1 MHGVAAMNPHN
12 SSPVRMRHPH
22 DGQAGVV
29 PDRRP
34 VRVVLV
40 DDHQPLR
47 SLIRGLLES
56 SGCEVVG
63 EAGDGLEAL
72 ELVRRGCDV
81 VVMDHSMPGMN
92 GTDATAL
99 IARRYPSVEIVGF
112 TTSNDAETTQA
123 MIDAGATCHFCK
135 TDYRALVNHVVDGR
149 RGIEA

>member
-1 MHGVAAMNPHN
+1 MSDP
-12 SSPVRMRHPH
+12 P

-34 VRVVLV
+34 VRVMLV

-47 SLIRGLLES
+47 SLMRGLLES
-56 SGCEVVG
+56 SGCEVVD

-72 ELVRRGCDV
+72 ELMRGGCDV

-112 TTSNDAETTQA
+112 TTNNDPEAAQA

-135 TDYRALVNHVVDGR
+135 TDYRALVNHVVDR
-149 RGIEA
+149 RRVAEA

>member
-1 MHGVAAMNPHN
+1 
-12 SSPVRMRHPH
+12 MRRPKDGH
-22 DGQAGVV
+22 DGDV

-47 SLIRGLLES
+47 ILIRGLLES

-72 ELVRRGCDV
+72 ELMRVGCDV

-112 TTSNDAETTQA
+112 TTSNDPVAAQA
-123 MIDAGATCHFCK
+123 MIDAGASCHFCK
-135 TDYRALVNHVVDGR
+135 TDYRALVSHVVDR
-149 RGIEA
+149 RREVVA